1 MLKLSEELEEMS
13 ASGDFGVA
21 LDGVHERVAALEIER
36 DALKAELDRLPAKWS
51 EDSSLK
57 TWFPITCDYLDSLR
71 AEMDELKAKLKST
84 ESRLHEVAVGCANA
98 EFELEAARKQ
108 EPCGYMCEDACITTI
123 YNAAKCTGDF
133 SKHTP
138 VYKSPVPAQQAESP
152 WHVITNEN
160 WNIPK
165 LGQRVILF
173 SNGAIQNDSYTLD
186 RGDDGYFWSR
196 DDVDECPEVK
206 AGDAWMPW
214 PSEFR
219 GVE

>member
-1 MLKLSEELEEMS
+1 MNDDNHKTLQEFAMGEIIKELR
-13 ASGDFGVA
+13 A
-21 LDGVHERVAALEIER
+21 ER
-36 DALKAELDRLPAKWS
+36 DALKAK
-51 EDSSLK
+51 
-57 TWFPITCDYLDSLR
+57 I
-71 AEMDELKAKLKST
+71 
-84 ESRLHEVAVGCANA
+84 
-98 EFELEAARKQ
+98 EAARNQ
-108 EPCGYMCEDACITTI
+108 EPCGYMCEDAGITTI

-173 SNGAIQNDSYTLD
+173 SNGVIQNDSYTLD
-186 RGDDGYFWSR
+186 QGDDGYFWSR

-214 PSEFR
+214 PDQRPEFA
-219 GVE
+219 GGG

>member
-1 MLKLSEELEEMS
+1 MVDLAKLLHDIEDDIDLNEGLGLSAEFSLRCKVAIREL
-13 ASGDFGVA
+13 
-21 LDGVHERVAALEIER
+21 AAER
-36 DALKAELDRLPAKWS
+36 DALKAE
-51 EDSSLK
+51 
-57 TWFPITCDYLDSLR
+57 I
-71 AEMDELKAKLKST
+71 
-84 ESRLHEVAVGCANA
+84 
-98 EFELEAARKQ
+98 EAARKQ
-108 EPCGYMCEDACITTI
+108 SSTAVYMGEHYIIGGAKYYRLILDRKIKD
-123 YNAAKCTGDF
+123 AAKF
-133 SKHTP
+133 EL
-138 VYKSPVPAQQAESP
+138 YARPVPAQQAESP
-152 WHVITNEN
+152 WQVITNEN

-219 GVE
+219 GVK